1 MKDLQT
7 IEMEQETQEVDED
20 LTEHSDDDLF
30 DITATTGFALEFSK
44 YYRETRP
51 GRATDIMAWWRA
63 RQWDYPILAEMARD
77 FLAIV
82 ASSSP
87 SERLFSIGGDLITKK
102 RNRLSGR
109 RIRQILCLRA
119 WGIVEIEGDDGNE
132 GDNEANS
139 DDDSDSDELLDS

>member
-20 LTEHSDDDLF
+20 LTKHSDDDLF

-119 WGIVEIEGDDGNE
+119 
-132 GDNEANS
+132 
-139 DDDSDSDELLDS
+139 